1 MLLTSCC
8 TLRSLVLV
16 SAVAAVLTA
25 QAVAGTLRVGAGL
38 FQPAQA
44 TPLQWEDTE
53 LRAETR
59 RDNETILLTLKVAGA
74 PARSLALPDE
84 LQQVTALR
92 RHGERLIVI
101 GWMNSAL
108 ASMVLLVDWR
118 LGQVVDQFWAYAP
131 SVSPDGSM
139 VAFERF
145 YPSHGV
151 QGEES
156 QYRLYRTTEPPQ
168 ANRLT
173 LSPNGSALRD
183 AGLAA
188 WPSDTV
194 NGPRP
199 NTGVAATRAHHRL
212 SPLVWS
218 ADSSRFAVVDGR
230 GTEAQVL
237 LVMPGTL
244 SVVQRHLIS
253 APEALCLSAGRVPKG
268 CPMVPTEAVAL
279 RHLAD
284 AVELVVD
291 LGTSSAQAR
300 RLRLPLGGFSPVD
313 R

>member
-8 TLRSLVLV
+8 TLRALVLA
-16 SAVAAVLTA
+16 STVAGVLTS

-53 LRAETR
+53 LRAKTR
-59 RDNETILLTLKVAGA
+59 RDKETFLLTLEVAGA
-74 PARSLALPDE
+74 PTRSLVLPDE
-84 LQQVTALR
+84 LQQITALR

-101 GWMNSAL
+101 GRMNSAL

-131 SVSPDGSM
+131 SISPDGSTI
-139 VAFERF
+139 AFERL

-156 QYRLYRTTEPPQ
+156 QYRVYRTPESPQ
-168 ANRLT
+168 ANRPT
-173 LSPNGSALRD
+173 LSRNGSALRD

-199 NTGVAATRAHHRL
+199 NTGVPATSAHHRL

-218 ADSSRFAVVDGR
+218 ADSTRFAVVDAR

-237 LVMPGTL
+237 LVVPGTL
-244 SVVQRHLIS
+244 PLVQRHTIS
-253 APEALCLSAGRVPKG
+253 APGALCLPVGKVPKD
-268 CPMVPTEAVAL
+268 CPTVPIEAVAL

-284 AVELVVD
+284 AVELAVD
-291 LGTSSAQAR
+291 LGARSAPTR
-300 RLRLPLGGFSPVD
+300 RLRLPLGGFTPVD